1 MAIPAILGVA
11 ARKTGNALW
20 GATKLAAQ
28 NGLRASIS
36 AQGNKALDAG
46 TGAITSWAASRSAAK
61 RSREEER
68 QPTPSKPSQR
78 QSNEEKAE
86 RDERANR
93 ERQES
98 LKPTAP
104 DESTGVLKVISKDT
118 KDILAGIELLVE
130 EGMPLK
136 DKEKSG
142 GLLGGIMSLLGSL
155 SMMSKNFLP
164 TLGSFLARAAPKL
177 GASIASMISKSLGS
191 LIGTI
196 TRMGGGVAKAAGVVG
211 KAALTAG
218 GALAA
223 KGAAAG
229 SGALS
234 KGTAAAKA
242 AGTTTGAVAK
252 TAGKTAGKVALKKI
266 PLIGAGVGL
275 ALGAN
280 RAMAGDWV
288 GAGMEASSGLMS
300 MVPGLG
306 TAASLGMDAA
316 IIARDVKRGG
326 QKPAGVEA
334 PKPDFSN
341 VEGSVSDLKPA
352 PKSSSTDPTQQ
363 SQSKS
368 PVEVMLES
376 MMWSLRTM
384 LSNMISPNKGIYT
397 QPSDDAQSKVLDE
410 EKLSFFSSLSEK
422 LGGKSSGESSSS
434 RGSRDSSASS
444 SGRGKL
450 EPLPPMHEGLGGL
463 SARYESGNKGSEA
476 VGWDSTG
483 GTSYGKYQIATR
495 TGTMSRFMDYL
506 KTEDP
511 EAFER
516 LQAAGPADTGK
527 NGNFA
532 KVWQQMAK
540 EGKLGDHEH
549 EFIKRTHYDPGLR
562 AIKSDELRGMI
573 GKSSALQD
581 VLWSTTVQ
589 HGGGRGAGIFDKVYK
604 DGMSE
609 DDLIK
614 AIYAERG
621 TRFGSSSASVRA
633 SVQNRFKDEQ
643 RNALAMIGRSPDEPV
658 SAQVRESVVNQSAQ
672 AKAPII
678 VSAPTAVA
686 PQSGG
691 KSGPSG
697 MGYGG
702 PLAIRNPDSP
712 IGVQSLILMGII

>member
-11 ARKTGNALW
+11 ARKTGTALW

-28 NGLRASIS
+28 NGLRASVS
-36 AQGNKALDAG
+36 AQRNRAIDAG
-46 TGAITSWAASRSAAK
+46 TGAITSWASSRSDAK
-61 RSREEER
+61 RRREEER
-68 QPTPSKPSQR
+68 QHPTPSKPSQK

-93 ERQES
+93 ERQER
-98 LKPTAP
+98 LKPFAP

-130 EGMPLK
+130 EGIPVK

-142 GLLGGIMSLLGSL
+142 GLLSGIMALLGSL
-155 SMMSKNFLP
+155 SLMSKNFLP

-223 KGAAAG
+223 KGVAAG

-266 PLIGAGVGL
+266 PIIGAGVGL
-275 ALGAN
+275 ALAAN

-316 IIARDVKRGG
+316 IIARDVKRSG
-326 QKPAGVEA
+326 QKPTDVEA

-341 VEGSVSDLKPA
+341 VKGSVSDLKPA
-352 PKSSSTDPTQQ
+352 PKSSATDPSQH

-384 LSNMISPNKGIYT
+384 VSNMISPNKGIYT
-397 QPSDDAQSKVLDE
+397 QPSDDAQSKALDE

-422 LGGKSSGESSSS
+422 LG
-434 RGSRDSSASS
+434 DSSAPS

-450 EPLPPMHEGLGGL
+450 DPLPPMHEGLGGL

-562 AIKSDELRGMI
+562 AIKSDDLRGMI

-589 HGGGRGAGIFDKVYK
+589 HGGSRGAGIFDKVYK

-643 RNALAMIGRSPDEPV
+643 RNALAMIGRSPDAPV

-702 PLAIRNPDSP
+702 AMAIRNPDSP